1 MRTFLILFTL
11 LLSLPSMAI
20 DRASIQ
26 QLLQQKGTS
35 LEALERQGHKAVLGE
50 VTGHAK
56 SVPVG
61 KVVVILTNDE
71 AIMKREIEGTEV
83 AGAPIVG
90 NIKSVRFSGQYITAQ
105 EIVGVIVAP

>member
-20 DRASIQ
+20 DRSGIQ
-26 QLLQQKGTS
+26 ELLQQKGTS
-35 LEALERQGHKAVLGE
+35 LEILERQGNKALMGE

-71 AIMKREIEGTEV
+71 AILKREIEGTEV
-83 AGAPIVG
+83 SGTPVVG
-90 NIKSVRFSGQYITAQ
+90 NLKSVRFNGQYITAQ